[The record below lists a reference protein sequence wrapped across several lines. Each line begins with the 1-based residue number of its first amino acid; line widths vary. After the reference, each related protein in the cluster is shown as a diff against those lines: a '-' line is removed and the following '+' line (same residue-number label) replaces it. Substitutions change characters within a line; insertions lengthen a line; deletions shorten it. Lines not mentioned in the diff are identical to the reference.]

1 MATYKVDFYN
11 TTSGWFHS
19 SVEVDAVTP
28 GLAEAEAR
36 DDLGPD
42 NSYYR
47 TSVTVI
53 TPDPVEEVPAESG
66 EEVSVNG

>member
-19 SVEVDAVTP
+19 SVVVDAVTE
-28 GLAEAEAR
+28 GLAETEAR
-36 DDLGPD
+36 DDMGPD
-42 NSYYR
+42 NTYYR
-47 TSVTVI
+47 TSITVI
-53 TPDPVEEVPAESG
+53 TPDPVEETPAESD